1 MSLNDVKFD
10 VKYELS
16 LLDNSFCLVIAKS
29 MRYCHVESVQSNP
42 SSDGLF
48 RSACLK
54 YYTRAAKDV
63 GVSVSQE
70 GCKSEA
76 SLPIAYFMPR

>member
-1 MSLNDVKFD
+1 MWNQFNRILPLMVF
-10 VKYELS
+10 
-16 LLDNSFCLVIAKS
+16 
-29 MRYCHVESVQSNP
+29 
-42 SSDGLF
+42 F

>member
-1 MSLNDVKFD
+1 MTINLTLNMNLVC
-10 VKYELS
+10 LII
-16 LLDNSFCLVIAKS
+16 FCLVIAKS

-48 RSACLK
+48 PFNLLEIL
-54 YYTRAAKDV
+54 YQAKDI